1 LSAPLRARKVN
12 MDLAKKKCVPCE
24 KGTPKLGA
32 DRIKELLGQ
41 VRGWDANDDR
51 LHKSFMFKD
60 FVTAMEFLNRVA
72 EVAESEQHHPDFSVH
87 YNRVDF
93 TIWTHAVGGLSENDF
108 ILAAKIDTL
117 V

>member
-1 LSAPLRARKVN
+1 
-12 MDLAKKKCVPCE
+12 MDLSKRKCVPCE
-24 KGTPKLGA
+24 GNQPKLGP
-32 DRIKELLGQ
+32 DKVRELIGQ
-41 VRGWDANDDR
+41 VNGWQARDDK
-51 LHKSFMFKD
+51 LHKTFTFKD

-87 YNRVDF
+87 YDRVDF

-108 ILAAKIDTL
+108 ILASKIDKL